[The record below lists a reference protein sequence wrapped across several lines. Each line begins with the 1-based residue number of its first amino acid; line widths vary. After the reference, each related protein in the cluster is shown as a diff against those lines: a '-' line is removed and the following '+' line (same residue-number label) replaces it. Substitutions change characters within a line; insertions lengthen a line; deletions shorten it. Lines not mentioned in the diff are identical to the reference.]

1 MTATNITLP
10 QAPSVDDLWAII
22 QEQQALLAR
31 YHSVTQETRFW
42 AAGQKI
48 ELPKFARFDPA
59 VSDRHDRL
67 LSLVDK
73 ADSGMVFAKTSGVRI
88 CEFHRPADGRVSN
101 RPEHDLGSAQQ
112 MLQAIALKCDVI
124 THPAASDEVS
134 AFAVAQ

>member
-1 MTATNITLP
+1 MAATNITPP

-22 QEQQALLAR
+22 QEQQALLGR

-48 ELPKFARFDPA
+48 ELPKFARFDPE

-73 ADSGMVFAKTSGVRI
+73 ADAGMVFAKSGGIPVF
-88 CEFHRPADGRVSN
+88 EFRRPADGRVSEHQ
-101 RPEHDLGSAQQ
+101 EHDLDAARQ
-112 MLQAIALKCDVI
+112 MLQAFIS
-124 THPAASDEVS
+124 HPKASDEVS
-134 AFAVAQ
+134 ALAGIQ